1 MMERYYLYSYIQI
14 YDMYEVCFRLIKI
27 NPAGIFVQFIHTI
40 FKKNYLNLK
49 QEKQQQQ

>member
-1 MMERYYLYSYIQI
+1 
-14 YDMYEVCFRLIKI
+14 MYEVCFRLIKI

-49 QEKQQQQ
+49 QEKQEQQ